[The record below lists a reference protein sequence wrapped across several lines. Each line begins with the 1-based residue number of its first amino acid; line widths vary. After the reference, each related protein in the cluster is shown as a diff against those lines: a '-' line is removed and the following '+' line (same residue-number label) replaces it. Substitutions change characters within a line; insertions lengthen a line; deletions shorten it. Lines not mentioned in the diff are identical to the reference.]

1 VPKDSF
7 NNLPSAACQGKFV
20 SFTAESFNHE
30 DAKLRRF
37 FIITDYAVY
46 TDSISRK
53 KAQKVTTGY
62 TLLRY
67 RYAGHVAGQVNT
79 DLALTLF
86 KPADFKTNKTDHG
99 YANKMNE
106 KPSAVKKLKRLGQ
119 GH

>member
-1 VPKDSF
+1 VLKDSF

-46 TDSISRK
+46 TNSISRK

-62 TLLRY
+62 
-67 RYAGHVAGQVNT
+67 AGHVAGQAGQVNT

-86 KPADFKTNKTDHG
+86 KPADSKTDKADHS

>member
-1 VPKDSF
+1 VLKDSF

-20 SFTAESFNHE
+20 SFTAESFNRE
-30 DAKLRRF
+30 DTKLRRF
-37 FIITDYAVY
+37 FIITNYAVY

-67 RYAGHVAGQVNT
+67 RYAGHVAGQAGQVNT
-79 DLALTLF
+79 DSALTLF

-106 KPSAVKKLKRLGQ
+106 KPSTVKKLKSPG
-119 GH
+119 